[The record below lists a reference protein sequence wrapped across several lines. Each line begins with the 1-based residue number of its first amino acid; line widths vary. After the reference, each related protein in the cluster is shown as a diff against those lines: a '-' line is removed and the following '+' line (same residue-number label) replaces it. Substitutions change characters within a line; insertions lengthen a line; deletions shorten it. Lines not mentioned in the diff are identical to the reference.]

1 MQQTM
6 DRGTNVRFPVDN
18 ATYDLLMT
26 LSNKLQALEAYGKYA
41 NDSSGREQELYR
53 QLIDEDT
60 RHAERIYEALKER
73 IGR

>member
-6 DRGTNVRFPVDN
+6 NRGANVRFPVDN
-18 ATYDLLMT
+18 ATYNLLMT

-41 NDSSGREQELYR
+41 DDGSGGEQELYR

-60 RHAERIYEALKER
+60 RHAEQIYEALKER
-73 IGR
+73 ISR